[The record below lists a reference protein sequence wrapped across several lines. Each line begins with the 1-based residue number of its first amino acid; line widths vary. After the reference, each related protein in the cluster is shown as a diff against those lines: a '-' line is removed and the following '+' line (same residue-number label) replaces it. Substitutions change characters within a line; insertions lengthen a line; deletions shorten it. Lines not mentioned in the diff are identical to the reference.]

1 MALPRL
7 CPTATYLTIPR
18 RCRLFGG
25 QPQAIQEDAMSAKTP
40 SDLRGLMR
48 GEVIVEGDA
57 DYDTARSVHNGMIDK
72 RPAVIVR
79 AMNAGDVMT
88 TVNYARDNG
97 QKLSIRGGGHSGP
110 GFGTNDGGVVIDL
123 SRMRGVRVDSRARTA
138 RAEGGATWGDF
149 NAATNAFGL
158 ATTGGVISTTGIS
171 GLTLGGGIG
180 YLTRGHG
187 LSLDNL
193 ISADVVTADGR
204 MLVASETENPDLFWA
219 IRGGGGNFGVCT
231 SLEYKL
237 QPVKTVYWGP
247 MFYEIS
253 EAANVLRFYRDY
265 IKTAPEEM
273 GAFPAF
279 QIAPPLPFIPE
290 NRHGDMFAAIVAC
303 WSGDPADGPRQF
315 KAFHDVAEVKAEM
328 VGPVPYP
335 AINAAFDGLFP
346 TGIRQYWKGNFV
358 KELTDDAIA
367 AHVQHGPNAPN
378 ASSTMHLY
386 PINGACHRVAPDA
399 TAFGHRDANFSM
411 VIISASPDPMDDA
424 RNTKWVRDYSDA
436 VAPHSEVGGY
446 VNFMDDDDASRVR
459 ANYGSNFD
467 RLTRIKRQFD
477 PDNLFRV
484 NQNIAP

>member
-1 MALPRL
+1 
-7 CPTATYLTIPR
+7 
-18 RCRLFGG
+18 
-25 QPQAIQEDAMSAKTP
+25 MSAKTP
-40 SDLRGLMR
+40 DELREQVR

-57 DYDTARSVHNGMIDK
+57 DYENARSVHNGMIDK
-72 RPAVIVR
+72 RPAVVVR
-79 AMNAGDVMT
+79 VMNAGDVMT
-88 TVNYARDNG
+88 TVNYARENG
-97 QKLSIRGGGHSGP
+97 HVLSIRGGGHSGP
-110 GFGTNDGGVVIDL
+110 GFGTNDGGVVIDF
-123 SRMRGVRVDSRARTA
+123 SRMRGVRIDPNGKTA

-158 ATTGGVISTTGIS
+158 ATPGGIISTTGIA

-193 ISADVVTADGR
+193 VSADVVTADGK
-204 MLVASETENPDLFWA
+204 MIVANENENPDLFWA

-237 QPVKTVYWGP
+237 HPVRNVYWGP
-247 MFYEIS
+247 MFYEVS
-253 EAANVLRFYRDY
+253 EAETILRFYRDY
-265 IKTAPEEM
+265 IKHAPDEM

-290 NRHGDMFAAIVAC
+290 DRHGDMFAAIVAC
-303 WSGDPADGPRQF
+303 WSGDPAEGERQF

-346 TGIRQYWKGNFV
+346 PGIRQYWKGNFV

-367 AHVQHGPNAPN
+367 AHVQHGPAAPN
-378 ASSTMHLY
+378 VSSTMHLY
-386 PINGACHRVAPDA
+386 PINGACHRVASDA
-399 TAFGHRDANFSM
+399 SAFGHRDANFSM
-411 VIISASPDPMDDA
+411 VIISASTDPAQDDVD
-424 RNTKWVRDYSDA
+424 TKWVKDYSDA
-436 VAPHSEVGGY
+436 IAPHSEVGGY
-446 VNFMDDDDASRVR
+446 VNFMDDDDSSRVR
-459 ANYGSNFD
+459 ANYGSNYD
-467 RLTRIKRQFD
+467 RLVQLKRRFD
-477 PDNLFRV
+477 PGNLFRV